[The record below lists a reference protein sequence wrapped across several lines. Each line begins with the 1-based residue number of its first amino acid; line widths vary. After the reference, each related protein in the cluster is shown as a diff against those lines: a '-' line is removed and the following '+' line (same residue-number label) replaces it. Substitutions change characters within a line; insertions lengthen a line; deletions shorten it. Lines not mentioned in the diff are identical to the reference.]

1 MSNFLEFI
9 EEDIAAKTTLI
20 TSLPVRTKTNK
31 KNKNKKIDEIHAK
44 YEEYED
50 QVKRYLEAKT
60 KKILSKKE
68 SRKNEELIEKVK
80 KLEELKMLLNPS
92 NTYYEK
98 LNFDN
103 LFYELSN
110 YTDFEFKSL
119 NRILED
125 LLVIFEKV
133 DIKLVS
139 SDFKL
144 TSYVHDY
151 MKAFLKERSQ
161 EEKNFTKLNKV
172 FEQIYWLN
180 PEIVKH
186 IELTFRK
193 LVKDNAKKF
202 DAYIKDKQTKSMQA
216 EKIKT
221 YQECID
227 KLKEASR
234 ELLLTQNETIWDIID
249 LAKSGEADVNSF
261 FEESKNRTSA
271 YTTLSI
277 EALDMDDKQKLEK
290 FYSSVEKLRTNVVE
304 LKNYMTFLPIVNNF
318 KQEYIKELE
327 QIGDKKRVNLHL
339 KKIKEINK
347 DIKKNERKL
356 AKINNT
362 IFKKDTILN
371 DNKTNYEVKQLKIE
385 SNKLANLTYDLYI
398 KEDNEFFTINVL
410 SMLNKALTIS
420 ELMNFYHSHS
430 YYKKDVIKKLM
441 DLETYSDLIKI
452 SDNFDAYAKE
462 TTNIVT
468 KGALVFEDNNLKS
481 TIVNKYRLENIN
493 VTEEDFEEGDID
505 LLLEKLDLLLRIKI
519 IEESKIDV
527 EQIWFVTETNKIL
540 KTQKTE

>member
-441 DLETYSDLIKI
+441 DLETYSDLMKI